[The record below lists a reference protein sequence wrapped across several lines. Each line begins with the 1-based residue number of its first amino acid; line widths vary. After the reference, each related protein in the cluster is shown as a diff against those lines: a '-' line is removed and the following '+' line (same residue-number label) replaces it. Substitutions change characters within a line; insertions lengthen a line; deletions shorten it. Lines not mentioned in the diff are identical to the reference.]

1 MSIEENLESI
11 AKSLARIADALESV
25 GGKFNTVAP
34 VKITKDVA
42 EAVKSVPN
50 ATPQPEPAPVPIP
63 EVPAAYQP
71 AFAELSKAFFELL
84 NTVRDKTNLD
94 TAKATAKAL
103 LAEYNNAQPLGEK
116 SLPKENYAPLWDA
129 IKAEVAKYA

>member
-1 MSIEENLESI
+1 MSIETNLDSI

-25 GGKFNTVAP
+25 GGKFNTVTP
-34 VKITKDVA
+34 VKITKDVT
-42 EAVKSVPN
+42 EAVKSVP
-50 ATPQPEPAPVPIP
+50 TTQPEPAPVPIP

-71 AFAELSKAFFELL
+71 AFTELSKAFFELL